1 MYIYFYIV
9 FLYRLLQ
16 DTEYSSLCYI
26 VGPCWLPIFFNYLFI
41 CDCAGSLLWHGLFS
55 SFRDWGVFF
64 VVAVQTVTWLVLTC
78 SLVSPDLD
86 FVLTAS
92 QAFAKQQSCHKESS
106 LSSQKAKL

>member
-1 MYIYFYIV
+1 MVGTSGAISKWTWEPRAEGDRSV
-9 FLYRLLQ
+9 LCGK
-16 DTEYSSLCYI
+16 DTGWI
-26 VGPCWLPIFFNYLFI
+26 
-41 CDCAGSLLWHGLFS
+41 
-55 SFRDWGVFF
+55 WGVFF